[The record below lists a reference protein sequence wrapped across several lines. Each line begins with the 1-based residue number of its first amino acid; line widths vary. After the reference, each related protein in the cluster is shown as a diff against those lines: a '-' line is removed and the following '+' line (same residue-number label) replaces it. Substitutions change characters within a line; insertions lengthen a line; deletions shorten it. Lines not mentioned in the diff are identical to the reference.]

1 MVREDVTFQS
11 DQLKLVGH
19 FYKPDN
25 IDPPYPTIVMGGGWC
40 YVKELI
46 QPEYAKHFTKQGIA
60 ALAFDYRNLG
70 ESEGKPRQHISPW
83 DQIFDIINATTYVTT
98 RDDVNNDKIGVWG
111 ISYAGGHVFPV
122 GSMDSRHKLLISVVP
137 MIDGWYNTLR
147 ANSNVSLRAHWAHI
161 EDDRQ
166 ERYKSGKDGRI
177 AHSAHPHDEP
187 STWPAPE
194 TWPVFRKFKDTVAPN
209 HEHWTTV
216 RSAELAMMYDV
227 RPFMQRIIHQPVL
240 MVTSWYDD
248 ITMTEHEVPAF
259 NTIPSPRKELV
270 QVGGDASHM
279 SLYDNPDHVN
289 IVGKACADFAKK
301 YL

>member
-1 MVREDVTFQS
+1 
-11 DQLKLVGH
+11 
-19 FYKPDN
+19 
-25 IDPPYPTIVMGGGWC
+25 
-40 YVKELI
+40 
-46 QPEYAKHFTKQGIA
+46 
-60 ALAFDYRNLG
+60 
-70 ESEGKPRQHISPW
+70 
-83 DQIFDIINATTYVTT
+83 
-98 RDDVNNDKIGVWG
+98 
-111 ISYAGGHVFPV
+111 
-122 GSMDSRHKLLISVVP
+122 MDSRHKILISVVP

-161 EDDRQ
+161 EKDRE
-166 ERYKSGKDGRI
+166 ERFHSGIDGRI
-177 AHSAHPHDEP
+177 AHSAHPHNEP

-194 TWPVFRKFKDTVAPN
+194 TWPVFKKFKDTVAPN
-209 HEHWTTV
+209 HKHWTTV

-227 RPFMQRIIHQPVL
+227 RPFMQRIIHQPIL

-279 SLYDNPDHVN
+279 SLYDNADHVD
-289 IVGKACADFAKK
+289 IVGKACADFAKR